1 MSYFIRILK
10 VKKFFYGIQEF
21 DKVQAL
27 FPSWIVI
34 IDIGKIETCEKIWN
48 SWLEVVNSAEILT
61 FKEIVFTKIFHET
74 KDIDDYILVVEH
86 SETTFLI
93 HKV

>member
-1 MSYFIRILK
+1 MMSYFIRILK

-48 SWLEVVNSAEILT
+48 SWLEVVNSAEILA
-61 FKEIVFTKIFHET
+61 FKEIVFTIFFT
-74 KDIDDYILVVEH
+74 KPKTLMIIFWL
-86 SETTFLI
+86 
-93 HKV
+93 

>member
-61 FKEIVFTKIFHET
+61 FKEIVFTIFFT
-74 KDIDDYILVVEH
+74 KPKHWWLYSGCRTLWNCI
-86 SETTFLI
+86 SNT
-93 HKV
+93 

>member
-1 MSYFIRILK
+1 MMSYFIRILK

-61 FKEIVFTKIFHET
+61 FKEIVFTIFFT
-74 KDIDDYILVVEH
+74 KPKTLMIIFWL
-86 SETTFLI
+86 
-93 HKV
+93 